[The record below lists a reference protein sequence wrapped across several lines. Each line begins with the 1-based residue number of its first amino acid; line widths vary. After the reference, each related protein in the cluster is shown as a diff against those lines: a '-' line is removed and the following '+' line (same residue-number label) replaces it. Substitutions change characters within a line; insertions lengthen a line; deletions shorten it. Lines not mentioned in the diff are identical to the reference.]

1 MKKLTWKSL
10 SRIPLHE
17 RRITFSTMI
26 TIMRIILAP
35 CVVVA
40 MMYGT
45 WGKAFILFLIASM
58 TDFLDGNMARLL
70 NEQTF
75 LGACL
80 DPIADKIL
88 LVPCFMTLAFIKTPL
103 FIIPLWFVLV
113 VLIRELIVLGGAVMV
128 YYVNGYIA
136 IKPPLLSKLT
146 TMMQMIFI
154 IWLFAC
160 YFFQWEPKRTY
171 FTMLSLL
178 LVLVVSSLLQYIYIG
193 VSQLKGNK

>member
-1 MKKLTWKSL
+1 MKKLTWRTI
-10 SRIPLHE
+10 SRIPTHE
-17 RRITFSTMI
+17 WRLTFSTMI

-35 CVVVA
+35 CVVFA
-40 MMYGT
+40 MRSGT
-45 WGKAFILFLIASM
+45 WGTASMLFLIASL

-103 FIIPLWFVLV
+103 FSIPLWFVSI
-113 VLIRELIVLGGAVMV
+113 VLIRECIVVFGALGIYLYRGDVE
-128 YYVNGYIA
+128 
-136 IKPPLLSKLT
+136 IKPTLLSKLT

-154 IWLFAC
+154 MWLFAC
-160 YFFQWEPKRTY
+160 YFMHWEPRKTY
-171 FTMLSLL
+171 FAMLGLL

-193 VSQLKGNK
+193 LKQLKES

>member
-1 MKKLTWKSL
+1 MKKLTWKDI
-10 SRIPLHE
+10 SRIPMHE
-17 RRITFSTMI
+17 WRLTFSTMI

-45 WGKAFILFLIASM
+45 WGKAFILFVIASL
-58 TDFLDGNMARLL
+58 TDFLDGNVARLL

-113 VLIRELIVLGGAVMV
+113 VLIREFIVLAGALMIYFVKGDV
-128 YYVNGYIA
+128 V
-136 IKPPLLSKLT
+136 IKPTLLSKLT

-154 IWLFAC
+154 VWLFAC
-160 YFFQWEPKRTY
+160 YFMHWEPTKIY
-171 FTMLSLL
+171 YAMLSLL
-178 LVLVVSSLLQYIYIG
+178 FVLVVSSLLHYVYIG
-193 VSQLKGNK
+193 INQLRKTA

>member
-1 MKKLTWKSL
+1 MKKLTWRTI
-10 SRIPLHE
+10 SRIPNHE
-17 RRITFSTMI
+17 WRLTFSTMI
-26 TIMRIILAP
+26 TIMRIMLAP
-35 CVVVA
+35 CVVFA
-40 MMYGT
+40 MLSGS
-45 WGKAFILFLIASM
+45 WGKASTLFIIASM

-103 FIIPLWFVLV
+103 FSIPLWFVAMVLV
-113 VLIRELIVLGGAVMV
+113 RECIVLLGALGIYLYHGDVE
-128 YYVNGYIA
+128 
-136 IKPPLLSKLT
+136 IKPTLLSKLT

-160 YFFQWEPKRTY
+160 YFMHWEPIKTY
-171 FTMLSLL
+171 FAMLGIL

-193 VSQLKGNK
+193 INQLKG

>member
-1 MKKLTWKSL
+1 MKKLTWQTI

-17 RRITFSTMI
+17 RRLTFSTMI

-35 CVVVA
+35 CVVA
-40 MMYGT
+40 SMMYGA
-45 WGKAFILFLIASM
+45 WGKAFMLFVIASM

-103 FIIPLWFVLV
+103 FTIPLWFVLV
-113 VLIRELIVLGGAVMV
+113 VLVREFIVLFGALSIYLMKQDVE
-128 YYVNGYIA
+128 
-136 IKPPLLSKLT
+136 IKPTLLSKLT

-160 YFFQWEPKRTY
+160 YFMHWEPKKTY
-171 FTMLSLL
+171 FTMLGLL
-178 LVLVVSSLLQYIYIG
+178 LILVVSSLLQYIAIG
-193 VSQLKGNK
+193 IHQLKERA

>member
-113 VLIRELIVLGGAVMV
+113 VLVRELIVLGGALMV

-160 YFFQWEPKRTY
+160 YFFQWEPKKTY

-193 VSQLKGNK
+193 VNQLKGNQ

>member
-1 MKKLTWKSL
+1 
-10 SRIPLHE
+10 
-17 RRITFSTMI
+17 MI

-35 CVVVA
+35 CVVIA
-40 MMYGT
+40 MLYGT
-45 WGKAFILFLIASM
+45 WGKAFMLFLIASM

-103 FIIPLWFVLV
+103 FIIPLWFVSV
-113 VLIRELIVLGGAVMV
+113 VLIRELIVLAGALTV
-128 YYVNGYIA
+128 YFIKGHIA
-136 IKPPLLSKLT
+136 VRPTLLSKLT

-154 IWLFAC
+154 VWLFAC
-160 YFFQWEPKRTY
+160 YFFQWEPRKTY
-171 FTMLSLL
+171 YTMLGLL
-178 LVLVVSSLLQYIYIG
+178 LVLVISSLLQYIYIG
-193 VSQLKGNK
+193 MNQLKDSV

>member
-10 SRIPLHE
+10 TRIPLHE

>member
-1 MKKLTWKSL
+1 MKKLTWKNL
-10 SRIPLHE
+10 SRIPTHE
-17 RRITFSTMI
+17 WRLTFSTMI

-40 MMYGT
+40 MMHGT
-45 WGKAFILFLIASM
+45 WGRAFILFLIASM
-58 TDFLDGNMARLL
+58 TDFLDGNMARFL

-103 FIIPLWFVLV
+103 FIIPFWFVSV
-113 VLIRELIVLGGAVMV
+113 VLIREVIVLAGALTIYFMK
-128 YYVNGYIA
+128 GDIA
-136 IKPPLLSKLT
+136 IRPTLLSKLT

-154 IWLFAC
+154 VWLFAC
-160 YFFQWEPKRTY
+160 YFFQWEPKKTY

-178 LVLVVSSLLQYIYIG
+178 LVLVVGSLIQYIYIG
-193 VSQLKGNK
+193 VKQLKDNI